1 MNLLYIADI
10 RDEQLLRGFADS
22 GQRVVEAKPHEAD
35 WALADSNYGFILLD
49 LQQAQPDLL
58 ERCVA
63 RKRKSRIL
71 VLLAEDNRQ
80 ARVAALRGG
89 AELCL
94 TKPVL
99 FIELQARMHAL
110 LRDHLSPAVDAEA
123 GLWLSTTR
131 LLLGR
136 GAHQQPLT
144 VSEQRLLAILA
155 KRPGAVSRELIE
167 EQLWGAAHD
176 SRSALIERHICN
188 LRRKLA
194 RLDAP
199 NALQTLRGFGYSL
212 RETVHVRTD

>member
-10 RDEQLLRGFADS
+10 RDEQLLRGFTDS
-22 GQRVVEAKPHEAD
+22 AQRVVEAQPHEAD

-49 LQQAQPDLL
+49 LQKAQPELL
-58 ERCVA
+58 ERCLA
-63 RKRKSRIL
+63 RKRKSRVL
-71 VLLAEDNRQ
+71 MLLAEDNAP
-80 ARVAALRGG
+80 ARVAALRAG

-94 TKPVL
+94 TKPVV

-110 LRDHLSPAVDAEA
+110 ARDHLSPAVDAEA

-212 RETVHVRTD
+212 RESVHVRTD

>member
-1 MNLLYIADI
+1 MNLLYIADT

-58 ERCVA
+58 ARCLT
-63 RKRKSRIL
+63 RKRKSRVL
-71 VLLAEDNRQ
+71 VLLAEDDGP
-80 ARVAALRGG
+80 ARVAALRAG

-110 LRDHLSPAVDAEA
+110 LRDHLSLAVDAEA